1 MNRVAGF
8 EKVSFE
14 EFYNAVKEQWYGC
27 SLSENKIMEIYGNL
41 HLPTR
46 ATMGSAGYDFASP
59 FTFDLEPGGSIKIPT
74 GIRARI
80 DNGWCLFCMP
90 RSGLGF
96 KYRLQLDNTIGLI
109 DSDYYNSDNEGH
121 IFAKITNDSKES
133 KVISIFTGD
142 RFMQG
147 VFLPYGIAYTDNT
160 TVQRNGGMGSTN

>member
-14 EFYNAVKEQWYGC
+14 EFYNAIKEQWYGS
-27 SLSENKIMEIYGNL
+27 SLSEKKIMEIYENL
-41 HLPTR
+41 PLPIR
-46 ATMGSAGYDFASP
+46 ATMGSAGYDFVSP
-59 FTFDLEPGGSIKIPT
+59 FTFELEPEGSIKIPT
-74 GIRARI
+74 GIRVRI
-80 DNGWCLFCMP
+80 DDGWCLFCMP

-121 IFAKITNDSKES
+121 IFAKITNDTKES
-133 KVISIFTGD
+133 KRISISAGD

-147 VFLPYGIAYTDNT
+147 VFLPYGIAYTDNVT
-160 TVQRNGGMGSTN
+160 AQRNGGMGSTN